1 LTLLSMLEIANAFV
15 GIPGRKS
22 LIWATAGFPFD
33 MGDASAFEKS
43 GALHGLGQ
51 QGLVP
56 LYEQTWRT
64 LEAANIAVYPLD
76 VSELVNPG
84 YVGAGIGIPLPRHAM
99 LDMHIANLENFA
111 DMTGGKFCDRSM
123 DAGKCFK
130 EAAKDSSDYYL
141 LGIYDKSGT
150 EKPGW
155 RKLSVRSMRTDVQI
169 RARSGYYLNGAAHD
183 PPTDTKLMEMALF
196 SPFEY
201 TGLPITVR
209 LMDAAAD
216 SKPGMKKVS
225 FVYSIPAAAVRIDVE
240 TGNQLRLE
248 FGAVARDSTGK
259 MVGSFTKVVEGKMSE
274 AQARQVRE
282 KGILFTG
289 GMELRPG
296 EYSLSFAV
304 MDKVNEN
311 TGSVMAPMKV
321 E

>member
-1 LTLLSMLEIANAFV
+1 
-15 GIPGRKS
+15 
-22 LIWATAGFPFD
+22 
-33 MGDASAFEKS
+33 MGDSSAFEKS
-43 GALHGLGQ
+43 GPLHDLGQ
-51 QGLVP
+51 QSLSP
-56 LYEQTWRT
+56 LYERTWRT

-84 YVGAGIGIPLPRHAM
+84 YVGAGIGVPMPRHVM
-99 LDMHIANLENFA
+99 LGTHIANLENFA
-111 DMTGGKFCDRSM
+111 NMTGGKLCTRNM

-130 EAAKDSSDYYL
+130 EAANDSSDYYL

-155 RKLSVRSMRTDVQI
+155 RKLNVRSMRSDVQV
-169 RARSGYYLNGAAHD
+169 RARSGYYLNGTSHD
-183 PPTDTKLMEMALF
+183 QPTDTKLMEMALF

-201 TGLPITVR
+201 TGLPISVR
-209 LMDAAAD
+209 LMDPAARGKSGA
-216 SKPGMKKVS
+216 KKVG
-225 FVYSIPAAAVRIDVE
+225 FVYSIPPAAVRIDE
-240 TGNQLRLE
+240 EAGNQLKLE

-274 AQARQVRE
+274 TQARQVRE

-289 GMELRPG
+289 RLELGPG

-304 MDKVNEN
+304 MDRVNEN
-311 TGSVMAPMKV
+311 TGSVIAPLKV